1 MDTTVFINKV
11 KDIITDYYIEHWT
24 LIKDNTIMIDE
35 INLNTNLYDIED
47 YNLIKY
53 IKDKIETIFGVSLY
67 IINIDKGTTFKHIYD
82 FIVDYTNECNVK

>member
-11 KDIITDYYIEHWT
+11 KNIIIDYYI
-24 LIKDNTIMIDE
+24 KDCTIIEYDITIIDK
-35 INLNTNLYDIED
+35 INLDTNLYDIGD
-47 YNLIKY
+47 YNLIEY

-67 IINIDKGTTFKHIYD
+67 IININKGITFKHIYD